1 MRTPVVLG
9 VATTTGVGV
18 GLALGP
24 FLLGW
29 GLVVASTVAAVVF
42 AHAANGDVERAA
54 ALVAEIVAAE
64 PLWRAAFARYEAL
77 GFIPSG
83 VVPADDR

>member
-1 MRTPVVLG
+1 MAAGYRRRNRIEAGADP
-9 VATTTGVGV
+9 AEEEAAARAA
-18 GLALGP
+18 GLP
-24 FLLGW
+24 EDD
-29 GLVVASTVAAVVF
+29 VVAAVVF